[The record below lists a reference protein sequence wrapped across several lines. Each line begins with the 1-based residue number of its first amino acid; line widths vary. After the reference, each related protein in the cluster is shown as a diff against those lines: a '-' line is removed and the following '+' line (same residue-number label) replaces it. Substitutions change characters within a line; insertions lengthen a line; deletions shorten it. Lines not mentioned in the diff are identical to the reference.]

1 MLGSVQHPCKCTRKS
16 HEELERQK
24 EVAPSSDQDLRSNA
38 GRVVQAEVVARLV
51 MSSTPICSISP
62 RVPLVQGA
70 QEVRTA
76 VSMFAWYR
84 AHSALRAARGGW
96 GWRSGGRVHIHRDIA
111 PANLV
116 SAIGVLSSEAHVIC
130 TKHMTPSQG

>member
-1 MLGSVQHPCKCTRKS
+1 M
-16 HEELERQK
+16 
-24 EVAPSSDQDLRSNA
+24 
-38 GRVVQAEVVARLV
+38 QAEVVARLV
-51 MSSTPICSISP
+51 MSSTPISLISP

-70 QEVRTA
+70 QEVHIA
-76 VSMFAWYR
+76 VSMFAWCR
-84 AHSALRAARGGW
+84 AHSAPRAARGSW

-116 SAIGVLSSEAHVIC
+116 SAIGVLSSEARVIC